1 MNERRSRQQPLLL
14 GAVSI
19 LRKHSEAYGD
29 TETNYFLK
37 IKANIGHSEAAS
49 GIFAVIKAAL
59 MVETGIIPGVA
70 GFKTLNPASL

>member
-1 MNERRSRQQPLLL
+1 MT
-14 GAVSI
+14 
-19 LRKHSEAYGD
+19 LRLIIFS
-29 TETNYFLK
+29 K

-59 MVETGIIPGVA
+59 MVESGIIPGVA